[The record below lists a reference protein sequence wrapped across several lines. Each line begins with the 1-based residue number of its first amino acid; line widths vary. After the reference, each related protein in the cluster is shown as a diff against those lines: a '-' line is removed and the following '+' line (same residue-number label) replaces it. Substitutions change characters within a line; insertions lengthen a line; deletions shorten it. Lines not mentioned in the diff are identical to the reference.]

1 MHWLE
6 NISQLQEVKADNG
19 GGQDG
24 ELQRR
29 HRRRV
34 ASGSESV
41 GELPPKS
48 QIRAELTTTSQHS
61 TCSAASAAGA
71 ASAASA
77 ISAVSAVALYLL
89 ITFYLG
95 ALRDNVSLI
104 CFFASF
110 RSCSVVHLPQ
120 APVEC
125 PPHDLQDVND
135 LPGVTSHSPPSGFCW
150 SPRLQVRAV
159 LCYADVLVP

>member
-61 TCSAASAAGA
+61 TCSAASAV
-71 ASAASA
+71 
-77 ISAVSAVALYLL
+77 SAVSAVALYLL
-89 ITFYLG
+89 ITFYLLPTAG
-95 ALRDNVSLI
+95 SKELYVTTCLSSASLQQLKVELTV
-104 CFFASF
+104 AS
-110 RSCSVVHLPQ
+110 
-120 APVEC
+120 A
-125 PPHDLQDVND
+125 DL
-135 LPGVTSHSPPSGFCW
+135 TS
-150 SPRLQVRAV
+150 
-159 LCYADVLVP
+159 

>member
-48 QIRAELTTTSQHS
+48 QIRAELTTASQHS
-61 TCSAASAAGA
+61 TCSAASAA
-71 ASAASA
+71 
-77 ISAVSAVALYLL
+77 SAVALYLL
-89 ITFYLG
+89 ITFYLLPTAG
-95 ALRDNVSLI
+95 SKELYVTTCLSSASLQQLKVELTV
-104 CFFASF
+104 AS
-110 RSCSVVHLPQ
+110 
-120 APVEC
+120 A
-125 PPHDLQDVND
+125 DLM
-135 LPGVTSHSPPSGFCW
+135 S
-150 SPRLQVRAV
+150 
-159 LCYADVLVP
+159 

>member
-61 TCSAASAAGA
+61 TCSAASAA
-71 ASAASA
+71 SAV
-77 ISAVSAVALYLL
+77 SAVSAVALYLL
-89 ITFYLG
+89 ITFYLLPTAG
-95 ALRDNVSLI
+95 SKELYVTTCLSSASLQQLKVALTV
-104 CFFASF
+104 AS
-110 RSCSVVHLPQ
+110 
-120 APVEC
+120 A
-125 PPHDLQDVND
+125 DL
-135 LPGVTSHSPPSGFCW
+135 TS
-150 SPRLQVRAV
+150 
-159 LCYADVLVP
+159 

>member
-48 QIRAELTTTSQHS
+48 QIRAELTTASQHS
-61 TCSAASAAGA
+61 TCSAASAA
-71 ASAASA
+71 SAASA
-77 ISAVSAVALYLL
+77 VSAVSAVALYLL
-89 ITFYLG
+89 ITFYLLPTAG
-95 ALRDNVSLI
+95 SKELYVTTCLSSASLQQLKVELTV
-104 CFFASF
+104 AS
-110 RSCSVVHLPQ
+110 
-120 APVEC
+120 A
-125 PPHDLQDVND
+125 DL
-135 LPGVTSHSPPSGFCW
+135 TS
-150 SPRLQVRAV
+150 
-159 LCYADVLVP
+159 